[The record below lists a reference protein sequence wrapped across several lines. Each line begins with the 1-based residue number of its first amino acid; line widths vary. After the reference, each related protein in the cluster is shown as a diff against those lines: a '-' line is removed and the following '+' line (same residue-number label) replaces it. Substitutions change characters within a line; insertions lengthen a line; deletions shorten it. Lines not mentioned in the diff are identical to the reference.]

1 MRYQRPSAA
10 AELGASANVGLLQ
23 IKPHTFHMAKAAH
36 VADYDINA
44 NWKLV
49 YENNR
54 CVSVPALLLRFPFAL
69 QFTVW
74 L

>member
-1 MRYQRPSAA
+1 
-10 AELGASANVGLLQ
+10 
-23 IKPHTFHMAKAAH
+23 MAKAAH

-54 CVSVPALLLRFPFAL
+54 SVLSWKCHPFLAGN
-69 QFTVW
+69 
-74 L
+74 

>member
-1 MRYQRPSAA
+1 
-10 AELGASANVGLLQ
+10 
-23 IKPHTFHMAKAAH
+23 MAKAAH

-54 CVSVPALLLRFPFAL
+54 CAFSVGNVIYK
-69 QFTVW
+69 T
-74 L
+74 

>member
-1 MRYQRPSAA
+1 
-10 AELGASANVGLLQ
+10 
-23 IKPHTFHMAKAAH
+23 MAKAAH

-54 CVSVPALLLRFPFAL
+54 CVHRWKCPSFLA
-69 QFTVW
+69 W
-74 L
+74 N